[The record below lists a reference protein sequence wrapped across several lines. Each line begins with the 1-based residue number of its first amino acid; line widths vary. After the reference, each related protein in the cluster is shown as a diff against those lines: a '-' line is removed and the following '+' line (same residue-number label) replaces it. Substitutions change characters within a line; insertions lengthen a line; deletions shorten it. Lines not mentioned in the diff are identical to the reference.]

1 MFQRGWGCAHFYLII
16 RPPHTPRTAQAQM
29 ADVSLMDDAEFEA
42 RLKKAF
48 ATLRDVKRPDMRKK
62 RALGFVPWMSKSQL
76 FDRFKRN
83 DFSRKK
89 MGRPPMLDDEA
100 LRTLYKHVEGQWE
113 VGKPIGKKGL
123 KKKFKAMGKAL
134 GYDSRE
140 LTRAR
145 TFNRFR
151 RANMAKVVKGQKT
164 DTARFFAVTHDTTGR
179 FADVSELAK
188 EGVKPRNTWV
198 CDEAG
203 FAAESHDRD
212 VSFTREPRYGRAT

>member
-1 MFQRGWGCAHFYLII
+1 
-16 RPPHTPRTAQAQM
+16 M
-29 ADVSLMDDAEFEA
+29 ADVADMDDAEFEA
-42 RLKKAF
+42 RCKRAF
-48 ATLRDVKRPDMRKK
+48 ATLRDDKRPSMRKK

-89 MGRPPMLDDEA
+89 MGRPPMLDDDA

-134 GYDSRE
+134 GFDSRE
-140 LTRAR
+140 LTRKR
-145 TFNRFR
+145 TFDRFKK
-151 RANMAKVVKGQKT
+151 ATMSKVVKGQKT
-164 DTARFFAVTHDTTGR
+164 DTARFFAVTQETTGR
-179 FADVSELAK
+179 FADITELAQD
-188 EGVKPRNTWV
+188 GVLPRNTWV

-203 FAAESHDRD
+203 FSAESHERD
-212 VSFTREPRYGRAT
+212 VSIVREPRDGRAT